1 MLHFKSIMNL
11 AIPILKNQIAP
22 CFEAAKKF
30 ELVVIKNK
38 KVLSKRTV
46 NCLSGEGFLR
56 IRLLRLYEINTLIC
70 NGIKNFY
77 KDQLFAL
84 GITVIPKINQS
95 IDDALNNFLTGELK
109 SIDNIQTDVHS
120 SELVSHEDLVKWAK
134 NLFESKGYL
143 ISSYSEDESFLID
156 LVARINC
163 PVCKRQI
170 NVAVCCGA
178 QIYSAEQEIKEFHH
192 TTKTQ
197 FDARVYVYLKNPVL
211 EKSCVDYGIDYL
223 SPENADVKLKI
234 QNKSI
239 IPILSRP
246 IEVMKKHLEW
256 KFSC

>member
-1 MLHFKSIMNL
+1 MNL
-11 AIPILKNQIAP
+11 AIPILRNQIAP
-22 CFEAAKKF
+22 CFEAAKQF

-38 KVLSKRTV
+38 RIISKRTV

-56 IRLLRLYEINTLIC
+56 VRLLRLYEINSLIC

-77 KDQLFAL
+77 RDQLLAL
-84 GITVIPKINQS
+84 GISVIPNINQS
-95 IDDALNNFLTGELK
+95 IEDALNNFLTGELK
-109 SIDNIQTDVHS
+109 LIDNIQTDVHS

-134 NLFESKGYL
+134 DLFTGKGYSV
-143 ISSYSEDESFLID
+143 SSYSDDESFLID
-156 LVARINC
+156 LVAKINC
-163 PVCKRQI
+163 PVCSRQI
-170 NVAVCCGA
+170 KVAVCCGA

-223 SPENADVKLKI
+223 SPEKADAKLEI

-246 IEVMKKHLEW
+246 IEGHEKAFSLEV
-256 KFSC
+256 